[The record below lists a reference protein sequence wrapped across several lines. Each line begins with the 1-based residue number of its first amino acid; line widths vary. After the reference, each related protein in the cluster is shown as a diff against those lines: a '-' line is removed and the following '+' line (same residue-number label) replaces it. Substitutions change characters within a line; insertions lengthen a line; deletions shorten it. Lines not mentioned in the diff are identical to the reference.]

1 MLSHLLV
8 VALGGGL
15 LREVP
20 VAAGTISSG
29 DSPVSFTALHRL
41 PIFALGGPRKWTSAL
56 ETSLQAPGT
65 GFVHWCPGSLLLW
78 SADPDVYLTLSTRYH
93 LDKGCCFG
101 GQFVLMCM
109 CC

>member
-65 GFVHWCPGSLLLW
+65 GFVHWSVPRQPPSVV
-78 SADPDVYLTLSTRYH
+78 S
-93 LDKGCCFG
+93 
-101 GQFVLMCM
+101 
-109 CC
+109 